1 MTTMK
6 HLFDVWA
13 SVYANHSA
21 LRTAVEF
28 LHVAGLVG
36 GGGYAIVVDR
46 STLSAARATGAARTV
61 QLSTIRDAHRIVI
74 GGLVVLFVTGVLLF
88 AADIDT
94 FLASRVFWL
103 KMGLVALLLG
113 NGAIMRMAQQ
123 QAERGAVHA
132 WPRLR
137 ATAAV
142 SLLLWFLTIL
152 AGTALPN
159 IG

>member
-1 MTTMK
+1 MN
-6 HLFDVWA
+6 HALELWA
-13 SVYANHSA
+13 SLYANHSA

-46 STLSAARATGAARTV
+46 STLSAARATGEARSV

-74 GGLVVLFVTGVLLF
+74 GGLIALFVTGVLLF
-88 AADIDT
+88 AADLDT
-94 FLASRVFWL
+94 FIASKVFWL
-103 KMGLVALLLG
+103 KMGLVALLVG
-113 NGAIMRMAQQ
+113 NGATMRMAQH
-123 QAERGAVHA
+123 QAECGAPRA
-132 WPRLR
+132 WSRLR
-137 ATAAV
+137 TTAAV

>member
-6 HLFDVWA
+6 DLLDLWA

-21 LRTAVEF
+21 LRTTVEF

-46 STLSAARATGAARTV
+46 STLAAARATGAARDV

-74 GGLVVLFVTGVLLF
+74 GGLVVLFITGVLLF

-94 FLASRVFWL
+94 FLGSRVFWI

-123 QAERGAVHA
+123 QAEHGRVRA
-132 WPRLR
+132 WSRLR
-137 ATAAV
+137 ATAAL